1 MSTDEFLTDD
11 YVAGLLSQEAS
22 DCSIKYSA
30 MGVDAFLVKD
40 SKSKKSTNM
49 PKPNTRFLRNI
60 IRGTDTHNKA
70 LLAKEA
76 AESKARL
83 KRLERAEETKR
94 KKLNPTTKD
103 LRERHME
110 DIQAILGGGKRRGR
124 DGGAD
129 TDNNKKETDRRDRAK
144 AKRGARPHKNEDNY
158 RDGDQRGPHE
168 GRASSNYGNESSEHY
183 GSRQH
188 GRRRSQHKDRSA
200 DDEPQPRLHKSS
212 RDGRSRSPGGYCQ
225 FKRTGSRDA
234 ERRRHRHRSLPRDRS
249 SVSAENQ
256 SALRDSENEEIG
268 PVLPPKIRGRGA
280 VGVSSGIDR
289 RFSASYDPK
298 TDIEGFD
305 DANI

>member
-40 SKSKKSTNM
+40 SNSKKSTNM

-60 IRGTDTHNKA
+60 IRGTDNHNKA

-103 LRERHME
+103 LRERHMG

-168 GRASSNYGNESSEHY
+168 GRGSSNYGNESSEHY

-188 GRRRSQHKDRSA
+188 GRRRSQHKDRLLEVTVNSKEQEAEMQNA
-200 DDEPQPRLHKSS
+200 DA
-212 RDGRSRSPGGYCQ
+212 
-225 FKRTGSRDA
+225 TGIARY
-234 ERRRHRHRSLPRDRS
+234 P
-249 SVSAENQ
+249 
-256 SALRDSENEEIG
+256 
-268 PVLPPKIRGRGA
+268 
-280 VGVSSGIDR
+280 GIDR
-289 RFSASYDPK
+289 PCPLKISLRYEIQKMRRLGRSCLSKSVGAVLLAYRQ
-298 TDIEGFD
+298 E
-305 DANI
+305 

>member
-40 SKSKKSTNM
+40 SNSKKSTNM

-60 IRGTDTHNKA
+60 IRGTDNHNKA

-103 LRERHME
+103 LRERHMG

-158 RDGDQRGPHE
+158 RDADNTADGVRNTRTVRPMMNLNLAST
-168 GRASSNYGNESSEHY
+168 RAQEMVDPGLLEVTVNSKEQEAEMQN
-183 GSRQH
+183 
-188 GRRRSQHKDRSA
+188 A
-200 DDEPQPRLHKSS
+200 DA
-212 RDGRSRSPGGYCQ
+212 
-225 FKRTGSRDA
+225 TGIARY
-234 ERRRHRHRSLPRDRS
+234 P
-249 SVSAENQ
+249 
-256 SALRDSENEEIG
+256 
-268 PVLPPKIRGRGA
+268 
-280 VGVSSGIDR
+280 GIDR
-289 RFSASYDPK
+289 PCPLKISLRYEIQKMRRLGRSCLSKSVGAVLLAYRQ
-298 TDIEGFD
+298 E
-305 DANI
+305 

>member
-103 LRERHME
+103 LRERHMG

-144 AKRGARPHKNEDNY
+144 TKRGARPHKNEDSY

-183 GSRQH
+183 GSQQH
-188 GRRRSQHKDRSA
+188 GRRRLLEVTVNSKEQEAEMQIA
-200 DDEPQPRLHKSS
+200 DA
-212 RDGRSRSPGGYCQ
+212 
-225 FKRTGSRDA
+225 TGIARY
-234 ERRRHRHRSLPRDRS
+234 P
-249 SVSAENQ
+249 
-256 SALRDSENEEIG
+256 
-268 PVLPPKIRGRGA
+268 
-280 VGVSSGIDR
+280 GIDR
-289 RFSASYDPK
+289 PCPLKISLRYEIQKMRRLDRSCHPK
-298 TDIEGFD
+298 SVGAVLLAYRQE
-305 DANI
+305 

>member
-40 SKSKKSTNM
+40 FKSKKSTNM

-76 AESKARL
+76 AESRARL
-83 KRLERAEETKR
+83 KRFERAEETKR

-103 LRERHME
+103 LRERHMG

-144 AKRGARPHKNEDNY
+144 AKRGARPHKNEDSY
-158 RDGDQRGPHE
+158 RDANNTAGGVPNTRTVRPMMNLNLAST
-168 GRASSNYGNESSEHY
+168 RAQEMVDPGLLEVTVNSKEQEAEM
-183 GSRQH
+183 QT
-188 GRRRSQHKDRSA
+188 A
-200 DDEPQPRLHKSS
+200 DA
-212 RDGRSRSPGGYCQ
+212 
-225 FKRTGSRDA
+225 TGIARY
-234 ERRRHRHRSLPRDRS
+234 P
-249 SVSAENQ
+249 
-256 SALRDSENEEIG
+256 
-268 PVLPPKIRGRGA
+268 
-280 VGVSSGIDR
+280 GIDR
-289 RFSASYDPK
+289 PCPLKISLRYEIQKMRRLDRSCHPK
-298 TDIEGFD
+298 SVGAVLLAYRQE
-305 DANI
+305 